1 MENCYKKVEGFLDSC
16 GKFFASEEDAWVS
29 DAAKE
34 VQKYHN
40 DYVRNCNLGRLS
52 SYDKYSSSQYKDM
65 DFDQAQR
72 VVRKALE
79 LTQSKNCCNGL

>member
-1 MENCYKKVEGFLDSC
+1 MENCYKKVEGFLDKC
-16 GKFFASEEDAWVS
+16 GKFFMTEEDAWVS

-40 DYVRNCNLGRLS
+40 DYVNNCNLGRLES
-52 SYDKYSSSQYKDM
+52 IGRYDRVPPAFKDM

-72 VVRKALE
+72 IVRKALE
-79 LTQSKNCCNGL
+79 LAQSKTTCK